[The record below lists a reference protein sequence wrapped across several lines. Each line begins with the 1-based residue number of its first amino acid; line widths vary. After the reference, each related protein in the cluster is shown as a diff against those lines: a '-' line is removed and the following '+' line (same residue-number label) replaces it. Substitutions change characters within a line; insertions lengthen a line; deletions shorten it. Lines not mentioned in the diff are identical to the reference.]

1 MKRITIPKL
10 AGLTG
15 VAAISCLAASASA
28 QITIGPSTTAFTDI
42 SASGTSP
49 GAATDDSEHTV
60 TSAQLAAAGFT
71 GNQLLSLST
80 IRIGNNGAVL
90 WNNAN
95 PDEVGYVNSTTMAT
109 MTPDNGTVNGNG
121 GVTAGCAFVCPLW
134 DDNFPVNGANALD
147 WQVIGGNLIIQWT
160 SEDHFNAQG
169 GGDITYQ
176 MIVYSGV
183 TIASGATL
191 VDFVYND
198 TLYAAARYQNDG
210 GSATICYKNWGSN
223 PLANDAEFGI
233 GGGNNTI
240 TDPGFGGANM
250 QPKVGG
256 YVANENPTLPHAVR
270 IFGLP
275 TTTVYCTAKVNS
287 LSCLPSIG
295 SSGIASA
302 TTGSG
307 FTVSA
312 TNVINN
318 KPGLYLYSNGGRA
331 AAPFVGGLRCVAT
344 PIKRSVPMNSGGN
357 APPNDCSGNYSL
369 DFNLFAVGGLGGA
382 PAPYLLVAG
391 TLVDVQAWGRD
402 NGFAAPNNATLSNG
416 LEYLVGP

>member
-1 MKRITIPKL
+1 MKRITAPKL
-10 AGLTG
+10 ARLTG
-15 VAAISCLAASASA
+15 VAAIGCFAASASA

-42 SASGTSP
+42 SVSGTSP
-49 GAATDDSEHTV
+49 GAAADDSEHTV
-60 TSAQLAAAGFT
+60 TSAQLGAAGFA
-71 GNQLLSLST
+71 GNQLLPLAT

-90 WNNAN
+90 WSNPN
-95 PDEVGYVNSTTMAT
+95 PDEVGYINSNTLAT
-109 MTPDNGTVNGNG
+109 MVPDNGTVNGNG
-121 GVTAGCAFVCPLW
+121 GVTAGGTLVCPLW
-134 DDNFPVNGANALD
+134 DDNFPTNGANALD

-160 SEDHFNAQG
+160 NQDHFNAQG

-183 TIASGATL
+183 TVASGATL

-210 GSATICYKNWGSN
+210 GSSTIGYKNWGSN
-223 PLANDAEFGI
+223 PLANDVEFGI

-256 YVANENPTLPHAVR
+256 YVANENPLLPHAVR

-275 TTTVYCTAKVNS
+275 TTTVYCTAKINS
-287 LSCLPSIG
+287 LGCTPSIG
-295 SSGIASA
+295 SSGVASA

-312 TNVINN
+312 SNVINN

-331 AAPFVGGLRCVAT
+331 AVPFVGGLRCVAT
-344 PIKRSVPMNSGGN
+344 PLKRSVPLNSGGN
-357 APPNDCSGNYSL
+357 APPNDCSGAYTIDMNS
-369 DFNLFAVGGLGGA
+369 FAVGGLGGT
-382 PAPYLLVAG
+382 PAPYLQIAG
-391 TLVDVQAWGRD
+391 TTINLQAWGRD
-402 NGFAAPNNATLSNG
+402 QGFAAPNNTTLSDG
-416 LEYLVGP
+416 LEYLIGP